1 MKKLILLTLTI
12 VLFSACDKQE
22 KRYTQQSSEIE
33 TVKKLIEN
41 YNNKDYDVSIYADS
55 SKTHYNSKDKSMSPE
70 QTIAYH
76 KANDAIYSSR
86 NFVVDDPEYEMV
98 VTDKGDTWVN
108 CWLDWKGTMAGNNKE
123 INIPIHL
130 TYQFLD
136 GKIVRE
142 VGYWDSTEI
151 ALELQGINAANNT
164 PKNNSNIVNIMYA
177 AFAKGDIPSVLEKL
191 DDNVI
196 WNEAEGNSYA
206 DGNPYVGPDA
216 VLNGIFKRIGDDYE
230 YFHLD
235 GIELHEMANN
245 QILANMR
252 YKAKLKKN
260 GAIIDA
266 QAAHLWT
273 LKDGKAIGF
282 QQYVDT
288 KQLDEALNK

>member
-1 MKKLILLTLTI
+1 MYHNTWENEATPKEIVESLKSLLSNTSKYQFDDERRYYEQIIDDEGKIWVYFWGNWRGTLKANGKELQIPVQLSAHMVNGKI
-12 VLFSACDKQE
+12 VEEYA
-22 KRYTQQSSEIE
+22 T
-33 TVKKLIEN
+33 
-41 YNNKDYDVSIYADS
+41 YDVS
-55 SKTHYNSKDKSMSPE
+55 
-70 QTIAYH
+70 
-76 KANDAIYSSR
+76 
-86 NFVVDDPEYEMV
+86 
-98 VTDKGDTWVN
+98 
-108 CWLDWKGTMAGNNKE
+108 E
-123 INIPIHL
+123 IN
-130 TYQFLD
+130 
-136 GKIVRE
+136 
-142 VGYWDSTEI
+142 S
-151 ALELQGINAANNT
+151 ELQGINAANNT
-164 PKNNSNIVNIMYA
+164 PKKNASIVNTMYA
-177 AFAKGDIPSVLEKL
+177 AFAIGDIPSVLEKL

-235 GIELHEMANN
+235 GIQLHEMANN

-260 GAIIDA
+260 GAVIDA